1 MIACYRITRDR
12 WTNERALEEAK
23 SDGMNP
29 LENAMQQYILDF
41 HPVLHALEMASTPKR
56 DKERI
61 SSRES

>member
-1 MIACYRITRDR
+1 
-12 WTNERALEEAK
+12 
-23 SDGMNP
+23 MNP